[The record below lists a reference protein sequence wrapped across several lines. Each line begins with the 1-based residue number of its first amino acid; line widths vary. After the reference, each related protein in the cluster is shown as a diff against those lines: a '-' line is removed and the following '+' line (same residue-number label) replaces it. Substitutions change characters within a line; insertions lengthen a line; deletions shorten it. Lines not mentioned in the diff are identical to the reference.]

1 MPTVSP
7 SFNSIFNLAGDVDK
21 ATFATWA
28 NAVETILAT
37 VPTVPVTNAQ
47 LDVAPA
53 ETVKG
58 NATGTS
64 GAVSDIDMTALKV
77 LLNLSTSDITGF
89 GPLANVAEVDNSIM
103 ADMDAGT
110 VKANISGSAAVP
122 DDVTLADLVA
132 VLPLFAEDLR
142 GLVPAPNATDIAN
155 NRFLRADGVF
165 SNISG
170 AGLGDVTGP
179 STTVDR
185 EIALW
190 DGTTGTL
197 LKSGPVL
204 AAAIDPFLAATSLQA
219 ARGALEMP
227 DVNLLINGD
236 FQINQRAFAGGALA
250 STEYGYDRWKADG
263 ATATHSVSG
272 YTLTLTSGKISQIVE
287 ASNFG
292 LADFASQ
299 NITVSVEDPSA
310 DITVTVNGTTG
321 TITAGSGRRGV
332 TIAAGA
338 GVGNMTISLEP
349 AAGAATCKRVK
360 AEVGSVVTGWRAR
373 SRAEELRLCYWYFQ
387 RQKPISSTFA
397 GFGHRQGTPYIR
409 FGMTLPSVIRTISS
423 LTTSSPAW
431 ATANPS
437 GNQIAAFNLAT
448 GAYVTVTGGLTFTNQ
463 GANQGMVQVQIQAGT
478 SFSTTAGDAV
488 LVLLGG
494 TASIDISAEL

>member
-1 MPTVSP
+1 MPVISP
-7 SFNSIFNLAGDVDK
+7 SFASIFNLAGDVDK
-21 ATFATWA
+21 ATFLTWA
-28 NAVETILAT
+28 NAVEAALAA

-47 LDVAPA
+47 LDTAPTL
-53 ETVKG
+53 TVKG
-58 NATGTS
+58 N
-64 GAVSDIDMTALKV
+64 
-77 LLNLSTSDITGF
+77 ITGATAAITDVTLDDLIAAMALTVDDLTGI
-89 GPLANVAEVDNSIM
+89 GPLAAVTSVDNSIM
-103 ADMDAGT
+103 AAMAAGT
-110 VKANISGSAAVP
+110 VKANISGSSAVP
-122 DDVTLADLVA
+122 SDVTLADLVA
-132 VLPLFAEDLR
+132 SLPLFELDKR
-142 GLVPAPNATDIAN
+142 GLVPAPNSTDIAN

-165 SNISG
+165 SDISG

-179 STTVDR
+179 NTVVDR
-185 EIALW
+185 EMALW
-190 DGTTGTL
+190 DGATGNL

-204 AAAIDPFLAATSLQA
+204 GAAIEPFLAATSLQA
-219 ARGALEMP
+219 ARAAIEMP

-250 STEYGYDRWKADG
+250 SGNYGYDRWKADG

-292 LADFASQ
+292 LADFAGQ

-338 GVGNMTISLEP
+338 GTGNMTVSLEP
-349 AAGAATCKRVK
+349 AAGAATCRRVK
-360 AEVGSVVTGWRAR
+360 AEVGNVATGWRAR

-397 GFGHRQGTPYIR
+397 GFGHRQGTGFIR

-423 LTTSSPAW
+423 IATSSPTW

-448 GAYVTVTGGLTFTNQ
+448 GAYVTATGALTFTNQ
-463 GANQGMVQVQIQAGT
+463 GANQGMVQIQIQAAT

-494 TASIDISAEL
+494 TASIDLNAEL